1 MATKKSFWFWNVLIV
16 LTVIICGLA
25 FAAHSK
31 NWTKVSPDKLQLLS
45 GFYYKELPFAEMDSV
60 SWVERIPPMQRL
72 NGFSAFDK
80 GKGLYQEF
88 KDSLSDKKV
97 HVYVDNFSQQKIR
110 IVYKDSF
117 MLYLNLR
124 DSLETLV
131 IFDLL
136 QSKLASE
143 APN

>member
-16 LTVIICGLA
+16 LTVIICVLA

-31 NWTKVSPDKLQLLS
+31 NWTKVSSDKLQLLS

-88 KDSLSDKKV
+88 KDSLTDKKV

-117 MLYLNLR
+117 MLYLNMR